1 MKKIKIILIVFITLA
16 LMIFCFVIYKL
27 NFTNDDLYLENKVT
41 GVNTKIDIHDGVYT
55 IDGQK
60 VTLKNGI
67 SETETAP
74 GSASKIVTK
83 YFGNDIF
90 GDFDGDDRD
99 DTAFILTQETG
110 GSGIFYYVVALLNK
124 TDGKVGTDGVLI
136 GDRIAPQTMGI
147 KNKDIL
153 IVNYADRKL
162 GESFATLPS
171 VGKSIYL
178 KLDTKTLQWGMV
190 ANDFE
195 GEADPSKMTLDMK
208 KWEWINTQYS
218 DDKEIKPT
226 TPKRF
231 ILTFNKNKT
240 FSATTD
246 CNTING
252 EYTVD
257 GNKISFN
264 KTISTL
270 MYCDNSQESIF
281 TKILTETQGY
291 LFTSKGELVLTM
303 KFDSGSSFFR

>member
-1 MKKIKIILIVFITLA
+1 MKKIKIILITFTILA
-16 LMIFCFVIYKL
+16 LIIFGFVIYKL
-27 NFTNDDLYLENKVT
+27 NFTNDDLYLQDKIT
-41 GVNTKIDIHDGVYT
+41 GVNTQINIHDGVYT

-60 VTLKNGI
+60 IALKNGI
-67 SETETAP
+67 SKIEAAP

-83 YFGNDIF
+83 YFGNNIS
-90 GDFDGDDRD
+90 GDFDGDGRD
-99 DTAFILTQETG
+99 DTAFLLTQETG
-110 GSGIFYYVVALLNK
+110 GSGVFYYVVALLNK
-124 TDGKVGTDGVLI
+124 IDGKIGTDGVLI
-136 GDRIAPQTMGI
+136 GDRISPQAMGI

-153 IVNYADRKL
+153 IVNYADRKP
-162 GESFATLPS
+162 GESFAISPS

-178 KLDTKTLQWGMV
+178 KLDVKTSQWGLV
-190 ANDFE
+190 ANNFE
-195 GEADPSKMTLDMK
+195 GEADPARMTLDMK

-226 TPKRF
+226 IPKRF

-252 EYTVD
+252 EYIVD

-270 MYCDNSQESIF
+270 MYCDNSQESAF

-303 KFDSGSSFFR
+303 KFDSGSSFFK